1 LSQDPALF
9 LRTCEFA
16 DFLPIAETGDFDSV
30 VRYVEKAMQA
40 HDAGEM
46 TKTLRQH
53 LAMFKEHRRLTSR

>member
-46 TKTLRQH
+46 TKTLQQH

>member
-9 LRTCEFA
+9 CELANLRIFS
-16 DFLPIAETGDFDSV
+16 PIVETGDFDSV

-46 TKTLRQH
+46 TKTLQQH